1 MEVKHIFFMITS
13 TYPPTKASEVV
24 QVFRKSVAEPLPPF
38 LKRLHVLSAGGV
50 GEPGIKTYSI
60 FEAANGKEHDALIE
74 LNRRM
79 GWYNNIEGI
88 GYQIETLLT
97 AEEAIPLHV
106 GS

>member
-1 MEVKHIFFMITS
+1 MFFMITT
-13 TYPPTKASEVV
+13 TYPPAKMGEAV
-24 QVFRKSVAEPLPPF
+24 QAFRKSLAEPLPSF
-38 LKRLHVLSAGGV
+38 LKRLYVLTPGGV

-60 FEAANGKEHDALIE
+60 FEADKGKEYDTLVE

-79 GWYNNIEGI
+79 AYYQNIEGI

-97 AEEAIPLHV
+97 AEEAIPLFL

>member
-1 MEVKHIFFMITS
+1 MFFMITT
-13 TYPPTKASEVV
+13 TYPPAKMGEAV
-24 QVFRKSVAEPLPPF
+24 QVFRKSLAEPLPSF
-38 LKRLHVLSAGGV
+38 LKRLHVLTPGGV

-60 FEAANGKEHDALIE
+60 FEADKGREYDALIE

-97 AEEAIPLHV
+97 AEEAIPILV